1 MIGVCSITCVIS
13 ASYYNEVNVHCFM
26 KLFQFRCTQKYT
38 LDFALDGAVRGA
50 IERGS
55 VKVLSTSSTI
65 IWSHEIKVLF

>member
-1 MIGVCSITCVIS
+1 
-13 ASYYNEVNVHCFM
+13 M

-38 LDFALDGAVRGA
+38 LDFALDGVVRGA